1 PKLEELF
8 QDKND
13 TTKPTTPNYP
23 AEPPLDVSSSVH
35 ANSWGFSLNEQD
47 YSAMDTPAA
56 AEPAGLAEVSKDNR
70 HWRSV
75 GYFVLRT
82 ACDLGPLFVC
92 LMGAIAG
99 YYMGETHIK
108 VTGNVP
114 RGLPP
119 PVLPWYGYT
128 QEIIL
133 SVKFSD
139 VTIHAA
145 SIALV
150 AYMTSIALAKRL
162 AVRDQ
167 YDVNPNQELV
177 ALGLTSTIGAFF
189 QVMPPTGGMS
199 RTAVNM
205 QSARTQLASIVTVAL
220 VLVLL
225 GVGTGTL
232 YYLPKASL
240 AAIIIVA
247 GFWLIEME
255 EAKWLFRSK
264 RDEFYV
270 WLGSFVLTIGLG
282 ILEGLVAS
290 IVCSLLAVLI
300 KTKRPFMSV
309 LGSLDD
315 GRLVPVGPDYPDARG
330 GADGVLVLRIEG
342 SLYFGNSDYATQYIL
357 AQTLLHANI
366 RAIVLDGMYLH
377 DMDATTIQALEALQT
392 QLKERKLAFVLAN
405 AQAHLATIV

>member
-1 PKLEELF
+1 MGGFLSGGGVLIMISQFPSWFQISLPTTTYPVQTLVGLCRHIGETNWRSFGVGTASIVLLVVLKYARTHWIPAPKLEELF

-232 YYLPKASL
+232 YYLRKPVLLRSL
-240 AAIIIVA
+240 S
-247 GFWLIEME
+247 W
-255 EAKWLFRSK
+255 
-264 RDEFYV
+264 
-270 WLGSFVLTIGLG
+270 
-282 ILEGLVAS
+282 
-290 IVCSLLAVLI
+290 
-300 KTKRPFMSV
+300 
-309 LGSLDD
+309 
-315 GRLVPVGPDYPDARG
+315 
-330 GADGVLVLRIEG
+330 
-342 SLYFGNSDYATQYIL
+342 
-357 AQTLLHANI
+357 
-366 RAIVLDGMYLH
+366 
-377 DMDATTIQALEALQT
+377 
-392 QLKERKLAFVLAN
+392 LAFG
-405 AQAHLATIV
+405 